1 VSCPVALCRVVH
13 LEAILGLI
21 FTKTVTINM
30 YHNHDVGKG
39 APNWTIKIALQ
50 VQWFTS
56 IVTAIWEN
64 KKEYGLNTR
73 VQGQPGQ
80 HRLQVKRK
88 ERRLCSTTYLAGM
101 SRFLPIGR
109 HKNFLHLEGKAKTLK
124 RVLYLCLYY
133 EEK

>member
-1 VSCPVALCRVVH
+1 
-13 LEAILGLI
+13 
-21 FTKTVTINM
+21 M

-88 ERRLCSTTYLAGM
+88 ERRLCYTTYLAGM